1 MKGLSGFMAM
11 FGEIT
16 AEELKATEA
25 RRVEYERRMS
35 DFQKRPTEDSET
47 ATDNNI
53 LRA

>member
-1 MKGLSGFMAM
+1 MPEGFKAI
-11 FGEIT
+11 FGDIT
-16 AEELKATEA
+16 PEEFALIEA

-35 DFQKRPTEDSET
+35 DFQKRPTEDSEK